1 MTQTSIDQQPKPYI
15 VPPCHREVKILYRD
29 EAMLLVEK
37 PDLLL
42 SVPGRLPQNKDCMI
56 TRVQQHYPTATV
68 VHRLDLDTSGI
79 MMVPL
84 MREAHAE
91 LSRQFQRRTISKT
104 YTAVL
109 WGLLEQDQ
117 GTIELP
123 IACDWQHRPK
133 QKICYENGKYALTEY
148 RVLSRDLEKGTTRV
162 TLHPVTGRSHQL
174 RIHSR
179 ELGHPILGC
188 DMYAH
193 EQALAAAPR
202 LMLHATE
209 IRFSHP
215 LTGQEVIG
223 YSSPPF

>member
-1 MTQTSIDQQPKPYI
+1 MERQHVADQVRPYI
-15 VPPCHREVKILYRD
+15 VPPCHREVRILYQD
-29 EAMLLVEK
+29 DALLLVDK

-42 SVPGRLPQNKDCMI
+42 SVPGRLEENKDCMI
-56 TRVQQHYPTATV
+56 TRVQRQFPTATV

-79 MMVPL
+79 MIVPL
-84 MREAHAE
+84 CREAHAE
-91 LSRQFQRRTISKT
+91 LSRQFQRRAIDKT

-109 WGLLEQDQ
+109 WGLLEEDE
-117 GTIELP
+117 GSIDLP
-123 IACDWQHRPK
+123 IACDWENRPR
-133 QKICYENGKYALTEY
+133 QKICYENGKQSFTEY
-148 RVLSRDLEKGTTRV
+148 RVISRDENTFSTRV

-193 EQALAAAPR
+193 TEAFKAAPR
-202 LMLHATE
+202 LMLHATQ
-209 IRFSHP
+209 IRFAHP
-215 LTGQEVIG
+215 LTGVEVVG

>member
-1 MTQTSIDQQPKPYI
+1 MEQPTWAEQAQPYI
-15 VPPCHREVKILYRD
+15 VPTCHREVRILYRD
-29 EAMLLVEK
+29 EALLLVEK

-56 TRVQQHYPTATV
+56 TRVQREYPTATV

-79 MMVPL
+79 MIVPL
-84 MREAHAE
+84 QREAHSE
-91 LSRQFQRRTISKT
+91 LSRQFQRRTIDKT

-109 WGLLEQDQ
+109 WGILEQDE

-123 IACDWQHRPK
+123 IACDWQNRPR
-133 QKICYENGKYALTEY
+133 QKICYDNGKHALTEY
-148 RVLSRDLEKGTTRV
+148 RVLHRDEANNCTRV

-193 EQALAAAPR
+193 SDALTAAPR

-209 IRFSHP
+209 IRFRHP
-215 LTGQEVIG
+215 LDGIEVVG
-223 YSSPPF
+223 YSAPPF

>member
-1 MTQTSIDQQPKPYI
+1 MERQHVADQVRPYI
-15 VPPCHREVKILYRD
+15 VPPCHREVRILYQD
-29 EAMLLVEK
+29 DALLLVDK

-42 SVPGRLPQNKDCMI
+42 SVPGRLEENKDCMI
-56 TRVQQHYPTATV
+56 TRVQRQFPTATV

-79 MMVPL
+79 MIVPL
-84 MREAHAE
+84 CREAHAE
-91 LSRQFQRRTISKT
+91 LSRQFQRRAIDKT

-109 WGLLEQDQ
+109 WGLLEEDE
-117 GTIELP
+117 GSIDLP
-123 IACDWQHRPK
+123 IACDWENRPR
-133 QKICYENGKYALTEY
+133 QKICHENGKQSFTEY
-148 RVLSRDLEKGTTRV
+148 RVISRDENTFSTRV

-193 EQALAAAPR
+193 TEAFKAAPR
-202 LMLHATE
+202 LMLHATQ
-209 IRFSHP
+209 IRFAHP
-215 LTGQEVIG
+215 LTGEEVVG

>member
-1 MTQTSIDQQPKPYI
+1 MPNTMSAEQAQPYI
-15 VPPCHREVKILYRD
+15 VPPCHREVRILYQD
-29 EAMLLVEK
+29 EALLLVEK

-56 TRVQQHYPTATV
+56 TRVQQQFPTATV

-79 MMVPL
+79 MIVPL
-84 MREAHAE
+84 LREAHSE
-91 LSRQFQRRTISKT
+91 LSRQFQRRTIEKT

-109 WGLLEQDQ
+109 WGIVEDDE

-123 IACDWQHRPK
+123 IACDWQNRPR
-133 QKICYENGKYALTEY
+133 QKICYDNGKHALTEFK
-148 RVLSRDLEKGTTRV
+148 VINRDVENHCTRV

-179 ELGHPILGC
+179 EMSHPILGC

-193 EQALAAAPR
+193 SEALAAAPR
-202 LMLHATE
+202 LMLHATQ
-209 IRFSHP
+209 ICFTHP
-215 LTGQEVIG
+215 LTGQRVEG

>member
-1 MTQTSIDQQPKPYI
+1 MERQHVADQVRPYI
-15 VPPCHREVKILYRD
+15 VPPCHREVRILYQD
-29 EAMLLVEK
+29 DALLLVDK

-42 SVPGRLPQNKDCMI
+42 SVPGRLEENKDCMI
-56 TRVQQHYPTATV
+56 TRVQRQFPTATV

-79 MMVPL
+79 MIVPL
-84 MREAHAE
+84 CREAHAE
-91 LSRQFQRRTISKT
+91 LSRQFQRRAIDKT

-109 WGLLEQDQ
+109 WGLLEQDE
-117 GTIELP
+117 GSVDLP
-123 IACDWQHRPK
+123 IACDWEHRPR
-133 QKICYENGKYALTEY
+133 QKICYENGKQSFTEY
-148 RVLSRDLEKGTTRV
+148 RVISRDEATFSTRV

-193 EQALAAAPR
+193 TEAFRAAPR
-202 LMLHATE
+202 LMLHATQ
-209 IRFSHP
+209 IRFIHP
-215 LTGQEVIG
+215 LTGVEVVG

>member
-1 MTQTSIDQQPKPYI
+1 MASVNVAEQAQPYI
-15 VPPCHREVKILYRD
+15 VPPCYRDVRILYQD
-29 EAMLLVEK
+29 EALLLVEK

-42 SVPGRLPQNKDCMI
+42 SVPGRLPENKDCMI
-56 TRVQQHYPTATV
+56 TRVQQHFPTATV

-79 MMVPL
+79 MIVPL
-84 MREAHAE
+84 CREAHAE
-91 LSRQFQRRTISKT
+91 LSRQFQRRSIGKT

-109 WGLLEQDQ
+109 WGLLEKDE
-117 GTIELP
+117 GIIELP
-123 IACDWQHRPK
+123 IACDWLNRPK
-133 QKICYENGKYALTEY
+133 QKICYEHGKHAFTEY
-148 RVLSRDLEKGTTRV
+148 RVISRDEKNFSTRV

-193 EQALAAAPR
+193 PQALQAAPR

-209 IRFSHP
+209 IRFTHP
-215 LTGQEVIG
+215 LNGTMVVG